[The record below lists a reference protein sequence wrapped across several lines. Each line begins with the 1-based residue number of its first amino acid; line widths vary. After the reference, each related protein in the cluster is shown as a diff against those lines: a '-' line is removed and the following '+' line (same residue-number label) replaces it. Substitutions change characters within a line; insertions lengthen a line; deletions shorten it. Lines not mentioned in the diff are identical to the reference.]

1 MSCGGPPR
9 PLRVELGVVQR
20 AVAHAFDLVVGVP
33 ARFRGLAQHPN
44 SRAAV
49 RDGDLMPVL
58 RALCVRLHPTMS
70 TVVAI

>member
-1 MSCGGPPR
+1 
-9 PLRVELGVVQR
+9 
-20 AVAHAFDLVVGVP
+20 VP